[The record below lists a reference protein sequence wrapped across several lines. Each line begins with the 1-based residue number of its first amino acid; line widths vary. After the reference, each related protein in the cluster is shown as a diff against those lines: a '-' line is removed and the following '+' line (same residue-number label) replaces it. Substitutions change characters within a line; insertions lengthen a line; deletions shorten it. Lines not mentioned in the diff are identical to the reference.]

1 MPGARI
7 ERGDRVAL
15 RTVER
20 EDASFLQRAYANPEL
35 RHPLGRRLK
44 NVSQVEAKF
53 EELAAD
59 DEQDQFLVCIE
70 GDDAPPGRPADGEVT
85 PVGLV
90 VARNVTRRPNVAF
103 WVVPDY
109 QRDGYAT
116 EAVSLVIET
125 LFRSYDVPSIGAGV
139 YDFNEASQGLL
150 ESLGFTREG
159 RQRKYKFVD
168 GEYRDNL
175 KYGLLREEWR
185 EQTCE

>member
-20 EDASFLQRAYANPEL
+20 EDAAFLQRAYANPEL

-44 NVSQVEAKF
+44 NVSQVEEQF
-53 EELAAD
+53 EELAAH
-59 DEQDQFLVCIE
+59 EGKDQFLVCLE
-70 GDDAPPGRPADGEVT
+70 DEDASPGSPSDDEVT
-85 PVGLV
+85 PIGLV
-90 VARNVTRRPNVAF
+90 VARNVTRRPNLAF
-103 WVVPDY
+103 WIVPEY

-116 EAVSLVIET
+116 EAVSLAIDT

-150 ESLGFTREG
+150 ESLGFAQEG

-185 EQTCE
+185 EQH